1 LEQRKSNF
9 VFEIAHLFAQRRL
22 RDVQLYRGAR
32 HVFLLAHG
40 DEVTQVPQLHLSEP
54 NSELCSAK
62 KNDISQDR
70 HTGRIVLL

>member
-1 LEQRKSNF
+1 
-9 VFEIAHLFAQRRL
+9 L
-22 RDVQLYRGAR
+22 RDVQLHRGAR